1 MEHSTIKK
9 ELVKLLRNNKE
20 IEFIVDD
27 AIKGVSGVKHKVDI
41 HIVDPC
47 DLALVITHYDLKIE
61 VIKAVVISID
71 IHMPII
77 LLVNENNFLRCKEE
91 LSEILE
97 TIPVKIIT
105 YSDKERNLMK
115 AYHKIVRECERL
127 SD

>member
-1 MEHSTIKK
+1 MECLTIKK
-9 ELVKLLRNNKE
+9 ELIRLLRNNKK
-20 IEFIVDD
+20 IKFVVDD
-27 AIKGVSGVKHKVDI
+27 SIRGVSGVKHKVDI

-77 LLVNENNFLRCKEE
+77 LLVNENNFLRYKEE

-97 TIPVKIIT
+97 TISLKIIT
-105 YSDKERNLMK
+105 YSDKEQDLMK
-115 AYHKIVRECERL
+115 VYYKVVEECEKAK
-127 SD
+127 

>member
-1 MEHSTIKK
+1 LECLTIKK
-9 ELVKLLRNNKE
+9 ELIRLLRNNKK
-20 IEFIVDD
+20 IKFVVDD
-27 AIKGVSGVKHKVDI
+27 SIRGVSGVKHKVDI

-77 LLVNENNFLRCKEE
+77 LLVNENNFLRYKEE

-97 TIPVKIIT
+97 TISLKIIT
-105 YSDKERNLMK
+105 YSDKEQDLMK
-115 AYHKIVRECERL
+115 VYYKVVEECEKAK
-127 SD
+127 